1 MNIKKYYQ
9 IAKFKLF
16 KICRSITGNGITL
29 SLQIIKKQFPNLKI
43 KKIKCGTKVFDW
55 KIPPEW
61 NVYDAYVLDNKQ
73 KKIIDFKKNNLHLVN
88 FSIPIKK
95 RIKKKELLKK
105 IFSLKKQ
112 PQAIPY
118 VTSYYKKN
126 WGFCVAD
133 NFKKK
138 IIEKYNDSSFFDI
151 RIDTEFNQKG
161 NLKYGE
167 YFIKGKK
174 NKEILISTYLC
185 HPSMANNE
193 LSGPIVVMSLIDFFK
208 NKKLN
213 YGIRFVII
221 PETIGAISYI
231 YKNLKQLQNNVLCGF
246 NITCVG
252 DSRTYTFI
260 KSKYEDSPSDY
271 SIEKILKNKNLNYV
285 KQSFLKRGSDE
296 RQYNSV
302 GVDLGITTFS
312 RSKFHEFPEYHTSL
326 DNFNFVSVK
335 ALEQSFNI
343 MKESI
348 ELIQS
353 TIYPKTKVICE
364 PFLTKR
370 NLYPEVNI
378 KGRKFKNKT
387 KLILDFLQYSD
398 GKTDITK
405 ISKKIKCKY
414 NEAKE
419 IYNYLTKIKLVE

>member
-1 MNIKKYYQ
+1 MGTKKYYNL
-9 IAKFKLF
+9 AKGKLF

-29 SLQIIKKQFPNLKI
+29 SLKIIKKKFPDLKI
-43 KKIKCGTKVFDW
+43 KKVKCGSKVFDW

-61 NVYDAYVLDNKQ
+61 NVYDAYVLDNKN

-88 FSIPIKK
+88 FSTPVEM
-95 RIKKKELLKK
+95 RIKKKELLKR

-112 PQAIPY
+112 PKAIPY

-126 WGFCVAD
+126 WGFCVSE
-133 NFKKK
+133 NFKRKVLD
-138 IIEKYNDSSFFDI
+138 KYKDNSFFDI
-151 RIDTEFNQKG
+151 KIDTKFNFKG
-161 NLKYGE
+161 NLRYGE

-174 NKEILISTYLC
+174 NQEILVSTYLC

-193 LSGPIVVMSLIDFFK
+193 LSGPIVAMSLIDYFK

-231 YKNLKQLQNNVLCGF
+231 SKNFDKLKKNVFCGF

-252 DSRTYTFI
+252 DTRNYTFI
-260 KSKYEDSPSDY
+260 KSKYENSPSDY
-271 SIEKILKNKNLNYV
+271 SIEKILKNKKLKYI

-326 DNFNFVSVK
+326 DNFNFVSVM
-335 ALEQSFNI
+335 ALNQSFNV
-343 MKESI
+343 MKETI
-348 ELIQS
+348 ELIQR
-353 TIYPKTKVICE
+353 TIYPKSRVICE
-364 PFLTKR
+364 PFLTKKK
-370 NLYPEVNI
+370 LYPEVNI
-378 KGRKFKNKT
+378 KGRKFKDKT
-387 KLILDFLQYSD
+387 TLILDFLQYSD
-398 GKTDITK
+398 GKVDLK
-405 ISKKIKCKY
+405 RISEKIKCKFS
-414 NEAKE
+414 EAQD
-419 IYNYLTKIKLVE
+419 IYKYLLKLKLVY

>member
-1 MNIKKYYQ
+1 MGTKKYYNL
-9 IAKFKLF
+9 AKGKLF

-29 SLQIIKKQFPNLKI
+29 SLKIIKKQFSEFKI

-61 NVYDAYVLDNKQ
+61 NVYNAYVLDDKQ

-88 FSIPIKK
+88 FSIPVKKKIKK
-95 RIKKKELLKK
+95 QDLLKK
-105 IFSLKKQ
+105 IYTLKKQ

-126 WGFCVAD
+126 WGFCVSH
-133 NFKKK
+133 NYKKK
-138 IIEKYNDSSFFDI
+138 VLDKYNNNSLFDVKI
-151 RIDTEFNQKG
+151 ETEFNFRG
-161 NLKYGE
+161 NLRYGE

-193 LSGPIVVMSLIDFFK
+193 LSGPIVVMSLIDYFK

-231 YKNLKQLQNNVLCGF
+231 SKNLNKLQNNVFCGF

-252 DSRTYTFI
+252 DSRNYTFI
-260 KSKYEDSPSDY
+260 KSKYENSPSDY
-271 SIEKILKNKNLNYV
+271 SIEKILKSKKLKYI
-285 KQSFLKRGSDE
+285 KQSFLNRGSDE

-302 GVDLGITTFS
+302 GVNLGITTFS

-326 DNFNFVSVK
+326 DNFDFVSLK
-335 ALEQSFNI
+335 ALNQSFNI

-353 TIYPKTKVICE
+353 KIYPRSRVLCE

-370 NLYPEVNI
+370 KLYPEINI
-378 KGRKFKNKT
+378 KGRKFKDRT
-387 KLILDFLQYSD
+387 TLILDFLQYSD
-398 GKTDITK
+398 GNIDLKR
-405 ISKKIKCKY
+405 ISEKIKCKY
-414 NEAKE
+414 SEVE
-419 IYNYLTKIKLVE
+419 QIYKYLLKLKLVY

>member
-1 MNIKKYYQ
+1 MNIKKHYQ

-16 KICRSITGNGITL
+16 NICRSITGNGITL

-43 KKIKCGTKVFDW
+43 KKIRCGKKVFDW

-61 NVYDAYVLDNKQ
+61 NVYDAYVLDHKK

-88 FSIPIKK
+88 FSVPVKK
-95 RIKKKELLKK
+95 RLKKSELLKK
-105 IFSLKKQ
+105 IFTLKKQ
-112 PQAIPY
+112 PKAIPY

-126 WGFCVAD
+126 WGFCVSHE
-133 NFKKK
+133 FKKNVL
-138 IIEKYNDSSFFDI
+138 EKYEENSFFDMK
-151 RIDTEFNQKG
+151 IDTKLNHKG
-161 NLKYGE
+161 NLRYGE

-193 LSGPIVVMSLIDFFK
+193 LSGPIVTMSLIDYFK
-208 NKKLN
+208 RKKIN
-213 YGIRFVII
+213 YGLRFVII

-231 YKNLKQLQNNVLCGF
+231 HKNLKKLTKNVFCGF

-252 DSRTYTFI
+252 DSRNYTFI
-260 KSKYEDSPSDY
+260 KSKYENSPSDY
-271 SIEKILKNKNLNYV
+271 SIEDVLKNKKLKYTKLN
-285 KQSFLKRGSDE
+285 FLKRGSDE

-302 GVDLGITTFS
+302 GVNLGVTTFS
-312 RSKFHEFPEYHTSL
+312 RSKFDEFPEYHTSL
-326 DNFNFVSVK
+326 DNFDFVSIK
-335 ALEQSFNI
+335 SLTQSFNVI
-343 MKESI
+343 KDSI

-353 TIYPKTKVICE
+353 SIYPKTQIVCE

-370 NLYPEVNI
+370 NFYPEINI
-378 KGRKFKNKT
+378 KGRKFKDKT

-398 GKTDITK
+398 GNFDLKK

-414 NEAKE
+414 SETKG
-419 IYNYLTKIKLVE
+419 IYKYLLKIKLVS

>member
-1 MNIKKYYQ
+1 MTLRKYFNL
-9 IAKFKLF
+9 AKFELF

-29 SLQIIKKQFPNLKI
+29 SLKIIKKKLPHLKI

-61 NVYDAYVLDNKQ
+61 NVYDAYVLDPKN

-88 FSIPIKK
+88 FSTPVKM
-95 RIKKKELLKK
+95 RIKKKKLLKK
-105 IFSLKKQ
+105 IFTLKKQ
-112 PQAIPY
+112 PTAIPY

-126 WGFCVAD
+126 WGFCLSE

-138 IIEKYNDSSFFDI
+138 VLDKYGDETFFDVK
-151 RIDTEFNQKG
+151 IDTKFNYKG
-161 NLKYGE
+161 NLRYGE

-193 LSGPIVVMSLIDFFK
+193 LSGPIVVMSLIDYFK
-208 NKKLN
+208 SKKLN
-213 YGIRFVII
+213 YGIRFLII

-231 YKNLKQLQNNVLCGF
+231 SKNLNKLRNKVFCGF

-252 DSRTYTFI
+252 DSRNYTFI
-260 KSKYEDSPSDY
+260 QSKYENSPSDY
-271 SIEKILKNKNLNYV
+271 SIEKILKSKKLKYI
-285 KQSFLKRGSDE
+285 KQSFLYRGSDE

-302 GVDLGITTFS
+302 GVNLGITTFS

-326 DNFNFVSVK
+326 DDFNFISAK
-335 ALEQSFNI
+335 ALNQSFNV

-348 ELIQS
+348 ES
-353 TIYPKTKVICE
+353 TIYPKARVICE

-370 NLYPEVNI
+370 KLYPEVNI
-378 KGRKFKNKT
+378 KGRKFKDQT
-387 KLILDFLQYSD
+387 TLILDFLQYSD
-398 GKTDITK
+398 GKVDLKK
-405 ISKKIKCKY
+405 ISEKIKCKY
-414 NEAKE
+414 SEAQN
-419 IYNYLTKIKLVE
+419 IYKFLLKLKLVY

>member
-1 MNIKKYYQ
+1 MGTKKYYNL
-9 IAKFKLF
+9 AKGKLF

-29 SLQIIKKQFPNLKI
+29 SLKIIKRQFSEFKI

-61 NVYDAYVLDNKQ
+61 NVYNAYVLDDKQ

-88 FSIPIKK
+88 FSIPVKKKIKK
-95 RIKKKELLKK
+95 QDLLKK
-105 IFSLKKQ
+105 IYTLKKQ

-126 WGFCVAD
+126 WGFCVSH
-133 NFKKK
+133 NYKKK
-138 IIEKYNDSSFFDI
+138 VLDKYNNNSLFDVKI
-151 RIDTEFNQKG
+151 ETEFNFRG
-161 NLKYGE
+161 NLRYGE

-193 LSGPIVVMSLIDFFK
+193 LSGPIVVMSLIDYFK

-231 YKNLKQLQNNVLCGF
+231 SKNLNKLKNNVFCGF

-252 DSRTYTFI
+252 DSRNYTFI
-260 KSKYEDSPSDY
+260 KSKYENSPSDY
-271 SIEKILKNKNLNYV
+271 SIEKILKSKKIKYI
-285 KQSFLKRGSDE
+285 KQSFLNRGSDE

-302 GVDLGITTFS
+302 GVNLGITTFS

-326 DNFNFVSVK
+326 DNFDFVSLK
-335 ALEQSFNI
+335 ALNQSFNI

-353 TIYPKTKVICE
+353 KIYPRSRVLCE

-370 NLYPEVNI
+370 KLYPEINI
-378 KGRKFKNKT
+378 KGRKFKDRT
-387 KLILDFLQYSD
+387 TLILDFLQYSD
-398 GKTDITK
+398 GNIDLKR
-405 ISKKIKCKY
+405 ISEKIKCKY
-414 NEAKE
+414 SEVQQ
-419 IYNYLTKIKLVE
+419 IYKYLLKLKLVY

>member
-1 MNIKKYYQ
+1 MSVKKYYQ
-9 IAKFKLF
+9 LAKFKLF

-29 SLQIIKKQFPNLKI
+29 SLKIIKKKLPGLKI

-61 NVYDAYVLDNKQ
+61 NVYDAYVLDHKQ
-73 KKIIDFKKNNLHLVN
+73 EKIIDFKKNNLHLVN
-88 FSIPIKK
+88 FSTPVKM
-95 RIKKKELLKK
+95 RVKKKELLKK
-105 IFSLKKQ
+105 IFTLKKQ
-112 PQAIPY
+112 PKAIPY

-126 WGFCVAD
+126 WGFCVSE
-133 NFKKK
+133 NYKKK
-138 IIEKYNDSSFFDI
+138 VLDKYGDNSFFDVK
-151 RIDTEFNQKG
+151 IDTKFNYKG
-161 NLKYGE
+161 NLRYGE

-193 LSGPIVVMSLIDFFK
+193 LSGPIVVMSLIDYFK

-213 YGIRFVII
+213 YGIRFIII

-231 YKNLKQLQNNVLCGF
+231 SKNLNKLRDNVFCGF

-252 DSRTYTFI
+252 DSRNYTFI
-260 KSKYEDSPSDY
+260 KSKYENSPSDY
-271 SIEKILKNKNLNYV
+271 SIEKILKSKKLKYL
-285 KQSFLKRGSDE
+285 KQGFLKRGSDE

-302 GVDLGITTFS
+302 GVNLGITTFS

-335 ALEQSFNI
+335 ALNQSFNI
-343 MKESI
+343 MKETI

-353 TIYPKTKVICE
+353 TIYPKSRLICE

-370 NLYPEVNI
+370 KLYPEVNI
-378 KGRKFKNKT
+378 KGRKFKDKT
-387 KLILDFLQYSD
+387 TLILDFLQYSD
-398 GKTDITK
+398 GKVDLK
-405 ISKKIKCKY
+405 RISEKIKCKY
-414 NEAKE
+414 SEAQD
-419 IYNYLTKIKLVE
+419 IYKYLLKLELVY